1 MLSTGQALHDSIPS
15 PTVSASRKKQK
26 ITPPVPS
33 RSFGGPSPS
42 FHPQTV
48 TAPHQPSSSAKRGS
62 GPGSKGKKQKPV
74 SREHIYTDLFY
85 FCFICINSLSFGFAT
100 LICIY
105 FLFAG
110 SNITW
115 CIFSEAVSSFRTR
128 WKESST

>member
-48 TAPHQPSSSAKRGS
+48 TAPHQPSSSSAKRGS

-74 SREHIYTDLFY
+74 SREHRLIFFY
-85 FCFICINSLSFGFAT
+85 FFICIHSLTFGLVT

-115 CIFSEAVSSFRTR
+115 CIFSEAVSSFRTW